1 MLRSYNV
8 VLGAIITDDYCSI
21 VFSCWTR
28 SLDLV
33 EHYLKVEKIQFAR
46 IDGSCTLH
54 QRQSTLDTYHTDP
67 EICILL
73 MTTGTGAVG

>member
-1 MLRSYNV
+1 MATNQIL
-8 VLGAIITDDYCSI
+8 SI

-33 EHYLKVEKIQFAR
+33 AHFLSREQIKYAR
-46 IDGSCTLH
+46 IDGDCTMS
-54 QRQSTLDTYHTDP
+54 QRQKVLDDFD
-67 EICILL
+67 EESDVRILL